1 LATTLIY
8 KIKVT
13 VLPTTIILDANTGT
27 PGTPTSATATCGSVL
42 ANLTDFTAPAKD
54 GYTFGGFT
62 VTQNGTDF
70 IYDASGVAQ
79 ADVTGYTG
87 IDKKWTNTDATLT
100 LYAKWTEN
108 TPPPPGDTDPAPGD
122 TPPPPGGSDLPPGD
136 TDNVPN
142 VTAIRVPVKSIVL
155 QKGKSITIPYVT
167 EISGKPGAAPLT
179 WTSSNPKVATVAN
192 GKITAKKVKK
202 GRAVITVKAENG
214 KSVTIKVRVVAK
226 GTKVTKLTISKIK
239 KTMKVKQAANAV
251 IKISPAK
258 ATITKIKFSASGAI
272 KVDKAGRVTA
282 VKKGNGRLTVTV
294 GNKKTVLEIKVK

>member
-27 PGTPTSATATCGSVL
+27 PSTPTSATATYGSVL
-42 ANLTDFTAPAKD
+42 ADIADFTVPAKD
-54 GYTFGGFT
+54 GYAFGGFT
-62 VTQNGTDF
+62 VNSDGTGGL
-70 IYDASGVAQ
+70 IYDAAGIAQ
-79 ADVTGYTG
+79 ADVSGYTG

-122 TPPPPGGSDLPPGD
+122 SDNVPPDDSDK
-136 TDNVPN
+136 VPN

-167 EISGKPGAAPLT
+167 EINGKPGAAPLT

-202 GRAVITVKAENG
+202 GSAVITAKAENG
-214 KSVTIKVRVVAK
+214 KAVSIKVTVASK
-226 GTKVTKLTISKIK
+226 GIKVTKLTISKIK

-282 VKKGNGRLTVTV
+282 VKKGNGRLTVAV